1 MAKGPFSDRKSHVR
15 KLHLHIP
22 ASEGSLMLA
31 QVSAHV
37 PAAAASGPPVWIWL
51 LLLAASATATV
62 SDLRSMRIPNWLTV
76 PLFMTGISFWGLT
89 KGLPGLGDS
98 LLGALVA
105 GGIFIGAY
113 ILAGGGAGD
122 AKLMLALGAWLG
134 LDPAIVLVLGVTFA
148 GFVWCVLVTIKR
160 HGAAA
165 VPMTVLHGV
174 TMTRL
179 EFGKVLR
186 KGVASNELPEEHDQ
200 IKRPDNWVPYAP
212 AIFVGTLASWWYWT
226 FHGGLL

>member
-1 MAKGPFSDRKSHVR
+1 MILPQG
-15 KLHLHIP
+15 
-22 ASEGSLMLA
+22 
-31 QVSAHV
+31 V
-37 PAAAASGPPVWIWL
+37 PEAPVAAAAGPAVWIWL
-51 LLLAASATATV
+51 LLVAATAV
-62 SDLRSMRIPNWLTV
+62 AMASDLRSMRIPNWLTL
-76 PLFMTGISFWGLT
+76 PLFALGVSYWSAT

-134 LDPAIVLVLGVTFA
+134 LQPSIVLVLGVTFA
-148 GFVWCVLVTIKR
+148 GFVWSILVTIKR
-160 HGAAA
+160 HGASS

-186 KGVASNELPEEHDQ
+186 KGVPENEAPQVHDQ
-200 IKRPDNWVPYAP
+200 IRRPEHWMPYAP
-212 AIFVGTLASWWYWT
+212 AILVGTLASWWYWT
-226 FHGGLL
+226 SHGALL